1 MSDIKSQLSVLV
13 HLSKVDKHIAEPE
26 AKMIHYLGERN
37 GLSFEEVESIIE
49 NPGDLPSISNID
61 PDTKFE
67 YLYNVVQLM
76 KVDGKVFQSEI
87 DFCEKIALKLGY
99 KPGVI
104 ADLSAYIYSDP
115 NINTK
120 KSYLRS
126 IADDHLIPLKRK

>member
-1 MSDIKSQLSVLV
+1 MPDIKSQLCVLV

-26 AKMIHYLGERN
+26 AKLIHYIGERY
-37 GLSFEEVESIIE
+37 GLSYDEIENIIE
-49 NPGDLPSISNID
+49 DPGDMPSIANID

-126 IADDHLIPLKRK
+126 LADEHLIPLKKK